1 MITVYTLAHGRLEK
15 GDASALSDAALWI
28 DLLEPTEDEER
39 AVERLLGIDLPTREE
54 MQEIEASS
62 RLYRQQEA
70 IFMTAPV
77 LTASDTPNPLNTP
90 IAFVLTRGCTVTV
103 RHATP
108 QPFATFA
115 NRAVKARAL
124 CQTADAVLV
133 ELLDTIIDRLADV
146 LERIGFDLESLSRD
160 IFEAPPTA
168 AGTPSGGRRDFRP
181 ILHAIGRSGDL
192 TSKARDSLLGIN
204 RIVTFLMQSDEI
216 QVRKENRPRV
226 KTMSRDISSLSEHAM
241 FLSGKITFLLD
252 ATLGLI
258 NIQQNDIIKI
268 FSVVAVV
275 FLPPTLIASLYGMN
289 FEIMPEL
296 SWPFG
301 YPFALALMV
310 LSAVLPYLYFKRRGW
325 L

>member
-1 MITVYTLAHGRLEK
+1 MITVYTLANGRLER

-28 DLLEPTEDEER
+28 DLLEPTEDEEQ

-70 IFMTAPV
+70 IFMTSPV
-77 LTASDTPNPLNTP
+77 LTASDTPNPQNTP
-90 IAFVLTRGCTVTV
+90 VAFVLTRGCTVTV

-160 IFEAPPTA
+160 IFETPSAA
-168 AGTPSGGRRDFRP
+168 AGTPGGGRRDFRP

-204 RIVTFLMQSDEI
+204 RIVTFLMQSDEV
-216 QVRKENRPRV
+216 QVRKENRPRL